1 MKNILTAVELD
12 TYLDVLVR
20 PICSLSLL
28 A

>member
-1 MKNILTAVELD
+1 MKNILTAIELD

-28 A
+28 P